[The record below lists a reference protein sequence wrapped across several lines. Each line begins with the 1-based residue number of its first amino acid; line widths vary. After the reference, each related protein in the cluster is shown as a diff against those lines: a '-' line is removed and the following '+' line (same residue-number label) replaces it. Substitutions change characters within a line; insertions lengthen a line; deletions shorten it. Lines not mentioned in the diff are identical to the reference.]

1 MGQLERMM
9 SPSSRTSIMR
19 FVDQSLTMVSQS
31 ARHILVY
38 AVRLAPS
45 QARDTHI
52 EGQIIEHGQ
61 LVQRSS

>member
-9 SPSSRTSIMR
+9 SPSSKTLIMW
-19 FVDQSLTMVSQS
+19 FKDQPLTVVSQP

-38 AVRLAPS
+38 AMRLTPP
-45 QARDTHI
+45 QARDTHF